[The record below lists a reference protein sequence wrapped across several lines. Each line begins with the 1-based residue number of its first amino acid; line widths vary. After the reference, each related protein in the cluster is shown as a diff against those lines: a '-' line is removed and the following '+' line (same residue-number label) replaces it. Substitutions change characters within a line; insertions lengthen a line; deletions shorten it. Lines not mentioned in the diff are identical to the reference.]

1 MWARAERQRDAL
13 YTEMIM
19 TNSGRFRLAAVALGA
34 IAVAYGAYA
43 APISDDAKLHL
54 AAAPDDFKA
63 LGIGKEIEVRE
74 DGRRTPISSDY
85 FEWWYF
91 DGLLDDGTV
100 VVVWFGD
107 NWLYGSHKRAVNIE
121 LTPPGKP
128 TRRIM
133 RTFEDPGV
141 FASDQAN
148 VQIGPHS
155 FKGNL
160 QTYAIHV
167 DAAETGGVGCDLTL
181 RRRVA
186 SYRPATG
193 YIKAGDRFFAW
204 LVAVPEGAVTG
215 TLTADGATRQV
226 TGSGYHD
233 HNWGNVSPADLFDN
247 WWWGRGRSGDHT
259 IIASDIHGK
268 AAVGGTLIPLFF
280 VADDHRVQ
288 VDAYGSDVSAVEGS
302 PVRHPDPNHERL
314 IDSTVSFATA
324 DGSQAE
330 FKISDRLLTSGN
342 LLSDQS
348 FVKRT
353 IAAIMSIKPWYSRFV
368 SPITLKL
375 PGQSPHEGEGTLEYF
390 ELK

>member
-1 MWARAERQRDAL
+1 
-13 YTEMIM
+13 
-19 TNSGRFRLAAVALGA
+19 
-34 IAVAYGAYA
+34 
-43 APISDDAKLHL
+43 
-54 AAAPDDFKA
+54 
-63 LGIGKEIEVRE
+63 
-74 DGRRTPISSDY
+74 
-85 FEWWYF
+85 
-91 DGLLDDGTV
+91 
-100 VVVWFGD
+100 
-107 NWLYGSHKRAVNIE
+107 
-121 LTPPGKP
+121 
-128 TRRIM
+128 
-133 RTFEDPGV
+133 
-141 FASDQAN
+141 
-148 VQIGPHS
+148 
-155 FKGNL
+155 
-160 QTYAIHV
+160 
-167 DAAETGGVGCDLTL
+167 VGCDLTL

-268 AAVGGTLIPLFF
+268 AAVGGTRIPLFF

-375 PGQSPHEGEGTLEYF
+375 PGQSSHQGEGTLEYF

>member
-1 MWARAERQRDAL
+1 M
-13 YTEMIM
+13 M
-19 TNSGRFRLAAVALGA
+19 NSIRSRLAVALGA
-34 IAVAYGAYA
+34 LAVAYGSYA

-133 RTFEDPGV
+133 RTFDDPGA

-167 DAAETGGVGCDLTL
+167 DAAETGGVGCDLAL

-193 YIKAGDRFFAW
+193 YIKAGDSFFAW

-268 AAVGGTLIPLFF
+268 ATVGGTRIPLFF
-280 VADDHRVQ
+280 VGDDHRVQ
-288 VDAYGSDVSAVEGS
+288 VNAFGSDVSAEEGS
-302 PVRHPDPNHERL
+302 PVRHPDPKHERP

-324 DGSQAE
+324 DGSRAE

-353 IAAIMSIKPWYSRFV
+353 IAAIMSIKPWYSRFM